1 MKTIKDVDIDD
12 KKVFFRVDFNVPLD
26 EHQNIT
32 DDARIRAVLP
42 TLQYALDHQAKLIV
56 ASHMG
61 RPEGKKCPNS
71 AWLPCLNASGGSLK
85 KKS

>member
-1 MKTIKDVDIDD
+1 MKTIKDLDIAG

-56 ASHMG
+56 GSHMG
-61 RPEGKKCPNS
+61 RPGGKQYPNS
-71 AWLPCLNASGGSLK
+71 AWLPLPNASGGSLEK
-85 KKS
+85 KL